1 MWEGGVGK
9 WFGVQTSSKIFSF
22 IHLWQLQC
30 FGVNI
35 YCHLQL
41 TMAFLPYILQDPVAS
56 HGTSVCQVWAAVWM
70 RDGRHSDWSK
80 TKTHKFII
88 IVVTSS
94 NLDSLTFISKNMC
107 SETKIRDWC
116 RIMPS
121 GASLRNAYRARKGDG
136 DREVGDQMK
145 VPQSFTFM
153 AREGWVWSPLSAKY
167 LIRFPD

>member
-1 MWEGGVGK
+1 VPSTKSPICRLQPMWEGGVGK

-80 TKTHKFII
+80 KKTHKFI

-94 NLDSLTFISKNMC
+94 NLDSR
-107 SETKIRDWC
+107 SEIGAALCQVERVWEM
-116 RIMPS
+116 RIGPEREMETEKLVIKWR
-121 GASLRNAYRARKGDG
+121 SL
-136 DREVGDQMK
+136 K
-145 VPQSFTFM
+145 VLLLWQEKAGCGVLFLQNI
-153 AREGWVWSPLSAKY
+153 W
-167 LIRFPD
+167 